1 MAPMVPLQSS
11 SDAYRPTISGPNM
24 FALLIR
30 EFARLKSPDCTQCRV
45 PLPFWGP
52 APGNSAYWYM
62 PSPHVCSYGCGQMLT
77 ELWARLTAEYKIAA
91 PEQEKAYWKHGV
103 RTRMPQG

>member
-1 MAPMVPLQSS
+1 MPPMVPLQSS
-11 SDAYRPTISGPNM
+11 GDGYRPTITGPNM

-30 EFARLKSPDCTQCRV
+30 EFARLKSPDCTQCHV

-62 PSPHVCSYGCGQMLT
+62 PSPRVCAYGCGQMLT
-77 ELWARLTAEYKIAA
+77 ELWARLTTEYRIAA
-91 PEQEKAYWKHGV
+91 PEQDQPQWKHGM
-103 RTRMPQG
+103 RNTSPQS

>member
-1 MAPMVPLQSS
+1 
-11 SDAYRPTISGPNM
+11 M

-30 EFARLKSPDCTQCRV
+30 EFARLKPKDCTQCRV

-62 PSPHVCSYGCGQMLT
+62 PSPPVCSRGCGQILT
-77 ELWARLTAEYKIAA
+77 EVWARLTTEYKIA
-91 PEQEKAYWKHGV
+91 PPEKAQHHWKHGV
-103 RTRMPQG
+103 RTTIPQG

>member
-1 MAPMVPLQSS
+1 MVFPNPGGTG
-11 SDAYRPTISGPNM
+11 YRPTITGPNM

-62 PSPHVCSYGCGQMLT
+62 PSPRVC
-77 ELWARLTAEYKIAA
+77 I
-91 PEQEKAYWKHGV
+91 HG
-103 RTRMPQG
+103 